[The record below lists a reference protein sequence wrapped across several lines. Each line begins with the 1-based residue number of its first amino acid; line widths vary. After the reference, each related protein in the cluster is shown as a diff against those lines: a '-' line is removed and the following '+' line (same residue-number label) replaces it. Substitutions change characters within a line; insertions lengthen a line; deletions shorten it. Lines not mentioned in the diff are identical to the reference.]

1 VYFLRQ
7 KLKVFSVFKK
17 FQKIVERQIDG
28 DVEYNFKEFDKF
40 YKDIGVER

>member
-7 KLKVFSVFKK
+7 KSKVFSVFKK
-17 FQKIVERQIDG
+17 FQKMVERKSDG
-28 DVEYNFKEFDKF
+28 DVAYNFKEFDKF